1 MEGGTRHPRPHVP
14 QRITVYVFGTT
25 LAMIGVLGWAAVH
38 SARPTT
44 TQAAL
49 TGVLT
54 LMIGVAHLHP
64 LQLAP
69 RTKVSADTA
78 PAFAAAVLLPTPL
91 AMLASLGG
99 IGTGEIIRRT
109 APVQVAYNTTVA
121 GLRAGAAAAVFSR
134 LAAGPLT
141 ATLSSERAAAAVTA
155 AAVTM
160 FTVNVTLIDLIIG
173 IQQRRNPLR
182 GWRQRYRQYLA
193 YEGTLYLVGALA
205 AVSSTR
211 WPAAVLL
218 LAAPSALVYR
228 ALRDGLAMRVQTR
241 ASLLAIADAVDA
253 RDRTPGHSERVAELA
268 RRLAIHLRLPPH
280 DVELIALAARVHD
293 IGNLGLRSTIFTKP
307 GPLSPVEWR
316 EVRTHTEAGAR
327 LLRALPELAAA
338 APLVLAHHER
348 WDGRGYPQGLQGE
361 AIPLG
366 ARIIAVVDAF
376 DAMTSER
383 PYRRALPPAVVRA
396 ELKEGR
402 GTQFDPR
409 VVDALLDLLAREPQL
424 TASGPV
430 PRR

>member
-1 MEGGTRHPRPHVP
+1 MEGGAQRPRPRVP
-14 QRITVYVFGTT
+14 RRITVYVSGAT
-25 LAMIGVLGWAAVH
+25 LATIGVLGWTTVH
-38 SARPTT
+38 SARPTP

-54 LMIGVAHLHP
+54 LMIGVAHLYP

-69 RTKVSADTA
+69 RTKVSVDTA

-91 AMLASLGG
+91 AMLASLSG
-99 IGTGEIIRRT
+99 IGTGEIIRHT
-109 APVQVAYNTTVA
+109 APVQVAYNTAVA
-121 GLRAGAAAAVFSR
+121 GLRAGAAAAVFGR

-141 ATLSSERAAAAVTA
+141 ATLSGERAVAALTA

-160 FTVNVTLIDLIIG
+160 FTVNATLIDLIIG

-182 GWRQRYRQYLA
+182 GWWQRRRRHLA
-193 YEGTLYLVGALA
+193 HEVTLYLLGALA
-205 AVSSTR
+205 AVSGAR

-218 LAAPSALVYR
+218 LTAPSVVVYR
-228 ALRDGLAMRVQTR
+228 SLRDGVAVRVQTR
-241 ASLLAIADAVDA
+241 AGLLTIADAVDA

-268 RRLAIHLRLPPH
+268 RRLALHLHLPAH
-280 DVELIALAARVHD
+280 EVELIALAARMHD

-316 EVRTHTEAGAR
+316 EVRTHPEAGAR
-327 LLRALPELAAA
+327 LLRGLPELAAA
-338 APLVLAHHER
+338 APLVLSHHER

-366 ARIIAVVDAF
+366 ARIIAVAEAF

-383 PYRRALPPAVVRA
+383 PYRRALPPAIVRA
-396 ELKEGR
+396 ELEEGR

-409 VVDALLDLLAREPQL
+409 VVDALIDLLTREPQL
-424 TASGPV
+424 AHDAAPPG
-430 PRR
+430 R